1 MLECKGRT
9 GVRQT
14 KQGTILHGALS
25 IQPKLSKIWKQRQW
39 YTHFRKSF
47 RKFWK
52 LLNFRNANHST
63 DNSGNSGSKVE
74 WKGNFRENIFE
85 NLGIPREVF
94 LFLAILE
101 NAVPF
106 ATGSCQK
113 FKPDVFV
120 EWKAPTM
127 YMYPWLFC
135 TMTNC
140 KGPINSHQCNLTL

>member
-1 MLECKGRT
+1 M
-9 GVRQT
+9 RQT
-14 KQGTILHGALS
+14 KQITISHGALS
-25 IQPKLSKIWKQRQW
+25 IFNQ
-39 YTHFRKSF
+39 YF
-47 RKFWK
+47 RKFGNRGNGTEISRKRFQKSWK
-52 LLNFRNANHST
+52 LLNFRNENHST
-63 DNSGNSGSKVE
+63 ENSGNSGNKVE
-74 WKGNFRENIFE
+74 WKENFRENIFE
-85 NLGIPREVF
+85 NLAIPREVF

-113 FKPDVFV
+113 FKPDVLV